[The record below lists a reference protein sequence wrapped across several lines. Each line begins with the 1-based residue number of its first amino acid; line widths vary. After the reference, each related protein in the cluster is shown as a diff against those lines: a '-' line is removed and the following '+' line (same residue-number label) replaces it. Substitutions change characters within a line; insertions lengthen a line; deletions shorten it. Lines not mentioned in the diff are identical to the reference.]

1 MGQPLSSR
9 APWKW
14 IRMLW
19 ARPRLVDVRSAGTR
33 KSVVFALDANGLAT
47 WKMFFSLKLLSI
59 LSRKLSLIRRQWTR
73 SIRVG
78 GCLQTLGGGN
88 QTLGPHLG
96 RHRAPRCRGSCL
108 AQEVPAPKRTDL
120 GLQPRSQIQRCAGWF
135 DVTGCARSARRNTR
149 KPPARIRF
157 RLKVFGIGV
166 ARMGPE
172 PFLRWSTRGS
182 QNTFGLG

>member
-1 MGQPLSSR
+1 MASLAQKSHRRVNSGIGLRMGQPLSSR

-59 LSRKLSLIRRQWTR
+59 LARKLSLIGRQWTR

-78 GCLQTLGGGN
+78 GCLQTLGGGKLAICFLLSLI
-88 QTLGPHLG
+88 LGAGLFPCLVG
-96 RHRAPRCRGSCL
+96 KVSAAFRCGNSKPRVCVIL
-108 AQEVPAPKRTDL
+108 
-120 GLQPRSQIQRCAGWF
+120 
-135 DVTGCARSARRNTR
+135 
-149 KPPARIRF
+149 
-157 RLKVFGIGV
+157 
-166 ARMGPE
+166 
-172 PFLRWSTRGS
+172 
-182 QNTFGLG
+182 